1 MFLTGADPHQVGLGN
16 IYELNTPEQ
25 SLAPNYVGHLTGN
38 SVTIAQRLQQAGYYT
53 ILSGKWHLGKS
64 REHQP
69 DNWGFDD
76 SFALLNGEANNWR
89 YQDKLDSP
97 DGRDLYSHNGEDVQL
112 PEGVFSTDYYTDYLL
127 SRLTHRK
134 DNKPFFAFLSYT
146 APHSPLQ
153 APDEYIK
160 KYANS
165 YMDGPQALAANRLRN
180 LKNLGLID
188 ENVKP
193 HELVGVAN
201 WSDLSDEAKKI
212 EAKRMQL
219 YAAMIDNMDDN
230 IGRVIDHLK
239 QTGEY
244 DNTVIFLLSD
254 NGAAGASREA
264 SKKWGG
270 WIKESRFN
278 DYGL

>member
-1 MFLTGADPHQVGLGN
+1 MEAHSHTAQPNILVIMADDLEWSDIQPYGSEIETPYLDELAKQGISFTNFFVSPYSSPSRAMFLTGADPHQVGLGN

-112 PEGVFSTDYYTDYLL
+112 PEGVFFDRLL
-127 SRLTHRK
+127 YRLFTK
-134 DNKPFFAFLSYT
+134 
-146 APHSPLQ
+146 SP
-153 APDEYIK
+153 D
-160 KYANS
+160 S
-165 YMDGPQALAANRLRN
+165 
-180 LKNLGLID
+180 
-188 ENVKP
+188 
-193 HELVGVAN
+193 
-201 WSDLSDEAKKI
+201 
-212 EAKRMQL
+212 
-219 YAAMIDNMDDN
+219 
-230 IGRVIDHLK
+230 
-239 QTGEY
+239 
-244 DNTVIFLLSD
+244 
-254 NGAAGASREA
+254 
-264 SKKWGG
+264 
-270 WIKESRFN
+270 
-278 DYGL
+278 